1 MMCAITQSLSSKI
14 HHRQAATVA
23 IKEPIGLQ
31 AYVRKQAQ
39 CLLDV
44 EGNIDSNNP
53 SLGDLHQWGLEA
65 QAVLICFSMCNPN
78 NIGIVHSLNMKDG
91 LFQEPPPE
99 HGPADLLVR
108 CAYDSHESRRSTH
121 KHYWQ
126 KIVCLV
132 LVVAVTDRDDLM
144 SANTTSKGNLDSTH
158 CYCMSP
164 GHHLLPPDNAVMPN
178 SVTV

>member
-1 MMCAITQSLSSKI
+1 MCATIQSLSSQI

-23 IKEPIGLQ
+23 IKEPIALQ

-91 LFQEPPPE
+91 TLFQEPPPE
-99 HGPADLLVR
+99 HAPADLLVR
-108 CAYDSHESRRSTH
+108 CAHSYHDLAQAVLAKT
-121 KHYWQ
+121 
-126 KIVCLV
+126 VCFV
-132 LVVAVTDRDDLM
+132 LVVAEGDLV
-144 SANTTSKGNLDSTH
+144 STH
-158 CYCMSP
+158 CCYVSSRQ
-164 GHHLLPPDNAVMPN
+164 HFLSPDNAVMPN

>member
-1 MMCAITQSLSSKI
+1 VQLHKACHQKFITGRRRLLLSRNPLACRLMSESRHNAFWTWKGTLTAIT
-14 HHRQAATVA
+14 HH
-23 IKEPIGLQ
+23 
-31 AYVRKQAQ
+31 
-39 CLLDV
+39 
-44 EGNIDSNNP
+44 
-53 SLGDLHQWGLEA
+53 WGLEA